1 MLMPK
6 LNGKIVEAIRVKDS
20 ELGRVV
26 GQSLKALREFAGLTQ
41 IDLATRLK
49 VGQAAVSKIE
59 NRGDVQISSLKKYVE
74 ALGATLCIDAAFGP
88 DSLAA
93 ARLEGAFDLNLNDD
107 DQLVFPIFG
116 DEIFRPKR
124 DVVLSVRP
132 LYSEKIFDGK
142 KTVELRRRFPVAAPR
157 GTIAYIYSTSP
168 VRAMVGSAAIDNVM
182 KMPVA
187 EIWKTFGKM
196 AKISKADFDD
206 YFYDLKEGFALKI
219 SNARPFS
226 RPIGLTELRIRFG
239 FEPPQSFLYA
249 TTLLRTAL
257 QDEYSNVSH

>member
-1 MLMPK
+1 MPK
-6 LNGKIVEAIRVKDS
+6 LNRKIVKAIRVKDS

-26 GQSLKALREFAGLTQ
+26 GRSLKALRELTGLTQ
-41 IDLATRLK
+41 TDLAKRLE

-74 ALGATLCIDAAFGP
+74 ALGATLRIDAAFDP
-88 DSLAA
+88 ESPSAV
-93 ARLEGAFDLNLNDD
+93 RLEGAFDFNLNDD

-132 LYSEKIFDGK
+132 LYSDKIFEGK
-142 KTVELRRRFPVAAPR
+142 KTVELRRRFPIAAPR

-168 VRAMVGSAAIDNVM
+168 VRAIIGSTEIDIVT
-182 KMPVA
+182 KMPVT
-187 EIWKTFGKM
+187 EIWRKFGKM
-196 AKISKADFDD
+196 AQITKVDFDD
-206 YFYDLKEGFALKI
+206 YFAGLKEGFALKI

-226 RPIGLTELRIRFG
+226 RALNLAELRRRFG

-249 TTLLRTAL
+249 TTFLRTAL
-257 QDEYSNVSH
+257 QDEYSDISN